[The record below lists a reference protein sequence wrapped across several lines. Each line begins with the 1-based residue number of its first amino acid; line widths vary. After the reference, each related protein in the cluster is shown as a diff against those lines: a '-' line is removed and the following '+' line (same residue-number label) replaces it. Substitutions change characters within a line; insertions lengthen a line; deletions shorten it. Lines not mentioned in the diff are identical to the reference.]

1 MNYRKLLL
9 IWTLCPLAV
18 TGAIA
23 DADSDFAARRLATN
37 DAGVFRIFD
46 TLATDD
52 ERRRPM
58 EFLYS
63 YMALPDLVGYPDTFH
78 LNNVEVTL
86 KARREMPWGKSVPER
101 EWLHFV
107 LPLRVN
113 NEGLDNSRSVFYEM
127 LRDRVK
133 GLSMKEAILEVN
145 HWCHEKVT
153 YRPSDARTS
162 PPLSTMSQAIGRC
175 GEEST
180 FTVAALR
187 AVGIPARQVYTPRWA
202 HTDDNHAWVEAW
214 ADGQWYF
221 LGACEP
227 APVLDMA
234 WFNAPASRGML
245 MTTNVFGKYD
255 GPEEKLDIQPLVT
268 TINVT
273 SKYAPVD
280 TLAVKVVDIDGHP
293 VGNATVNFSL
303 YNYAEFYPV
312 AVKTTD
318 TDGYASLTA
327 GEGDMVVWAS
337 DGKHF
342 GWMKGKPGDETLRL
356 VLDKDMTYTGS
367 FDLTITPPN
376 GSGTLPSP
384 TAEAVAVND
393 RRLQYEDSVRNAY
406 TSTFVTADAARHIAS
421 ELKID
426 ADRLAKIIA
435 DSRGNGNN
443 ILCLMAQLSQPQR
456 ELALDLLE
464 AVTEKDRRDISA
476 EVISD
481 HVSNTVGNPASPYYK
496 EYVLNPR
503 IDTEELS
510 TFRQYLHE
518 KAGDK
523 LLRSFASHPQSI
535 AGWVQENINVVTTEN
550 PKSVRM
556 TPEAVWRERRC
567 DPKSRDIFF
576 VALARTA
583 GIPARIDPVTSK
595 TQILPE
601 GSSQWIDA
609 KLSADNA
616 NADVSPKG
624 KLELNYEQVGRMDNP
639 KYYYQ
644 FTLSRIAD
652 GRPQLLEY
660 PEGAGVSELKSE
672 GLELDAGQY
681 MLLSGQRMADG
692 SVLAHG
698 EVFAVAPDSVTRLPL
713 TIRQDPAG
721 VQVIGSLNAENIYH
735 DLATD
740 SDRSILST
748 TGRGYYVLGIIKPSD
763 EPSAHALN
771 DISALRDEFERWGGS
786 VMVMFA
792 DADAASRFDFTA
804 FANLPSTVT
813 FGIDNNSVSLNELMS
828 SLNLSNA
835 SMPIFVVADSFN
847 RVVFVSQGYTIGL
860 GDKIADVISKV
871 RD

>member
-9 IWTLCPLAV
+9 ISAFGPLAV
-18 TGAIA
+18 AGAIA
-23 DADSDFAARRLATN
+23 DVSSDFVARRAATN

-46 TLATDD
+46 RLTADD
-52 ERRRPM
+52 ERRGPM

-78 LNNVEVTL
+78 LKNVEVTL
-86 KARREMPWGKSVPER
+86 KAREEMPWGKSVPER
-101 EWLHFV
+101 EWRHFV

-153 YRPSDARTS
+153 YRPSDGRTS

-255 GPEEKLDIQPLVT
+255 GPEEKIDIQPLVT

-280 TLAVKVVDIDGHP
+280 TLAVKVVDTSGHP

-318 TDGYASLTA
+318 AEGYASLTA

-342 GWMKGKPGDETLRL
+342 GWMKGKPGEEPLRL
-356 VLDKDMTYTGS
+356 VLDKDMTSTGS
-367 FDLTITPPN
+367 FDLTITPPH
-376 GSGTLPSP
+376 GSATLPSP
-384 TAEAVAVND
+384 SAEAVAVND

-406 TSTFVTADAARHIAS
+406 TATFVTAEAAWKEAS
-421 ELKID
+421 KLKLD
-426 ADRLAKIIA
+426 GERLAKVIA
-435 DSRGNGNN
+435 DSRGNGND
-443 ILCLMAQLSQPQR
+443 ILCLMAQLPQPQR

-464 AVTEKDRRDISA
+464 AVTEKDRRDIPT
-476 EVISD
+476 EIITD
-481 HVSNTVGNPASPYYK
+481 HIGHTTGDATSPYYK

-510 TFRQYLHE
+510 PFRQYLKE
-518 KAGDK
+518 GAGDK
-523 LLRSFASHPQSI
+523 LLSAFASQPESI
-535 AGWVQENINVVTTEN
+535 ARWVRDNIEVVTNEN

-556 TPEAVWRERRC
+556 SPAAVWRERRA

-583 GIPARIDPVTSK
+583 GVPARIDPVTSK

-609 KLSADNA
+609 KLSADETHA
-616 NADVSPKG
+616 AVSPKG
-624 KLELNYEQVGRMDNP
+624 KLELDYEQVGRMDNP

-660 PEGAGVSELKSE
+660 PEGAGVRELTAE

-698 EVFAVAPDSVTRLPL
+698 EVFDVASDSVTHLPL
-713 TIRQDPAG
+713 TIRQDPTG

-740 SDRSILST
+740 SDKSILST

-786 VMVMFA
+786 VMVLFA
-792 DADAASRFDFTA
+792 DADAASRFDFTP
-804 FANLPSTVT
+804 FANLPATVT
-813 FGIDNNSVSLNELMS
+813 FGIDNNGVSLNELTS
-828 SLNLSNA
+828 SLNLTDPSL
-835 SMPIFVVADSFN
+835 PIFVVADSFN

-860 GDKIADVISKV
+860 GDKIADVLSKIK
-871 RD
+871 D